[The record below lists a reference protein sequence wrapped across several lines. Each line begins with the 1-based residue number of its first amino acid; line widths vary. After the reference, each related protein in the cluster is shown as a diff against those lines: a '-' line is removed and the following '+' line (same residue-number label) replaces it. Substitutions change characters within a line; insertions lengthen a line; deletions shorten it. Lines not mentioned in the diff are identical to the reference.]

1 MDPRDFHQLA
11 VRLAAAGGPAEARSA
26 ISRSYYAVFNVAAQ
40 LLRQM
45 GFAVGRGAAA
55 HGEVEKCLSN
65 SGDADVE
72 QVGSRLSVLHAR
84 RNRADYQLDKT
95 DVEDAR
101 EARVVVGHASD
112 MIRVLDA
119 SFSGLRRAPIQ
130 ANIQKWRRD
139 NGYP

>member
-11 VRLAAAGGPAEARSA
+11 ARLAAAGGAAEARSA
-26 ISRSYYAVFNVAAQ
+26 ISRAYYAVFNVAAQ
-40 LLRQM
+40 SLRQL

-65 SGDADVE
+65 SGDADAQ
-72 QVGSRLSVLHAR
+72 QVGSRLSVLHSR
-84 RNRADYQLDKT
+84 RNRADYQLDKS

-101 EARVVVGHASD
+101 EARVVVGQASD
-112 MIRVLDA
+112 MIRALDTAFGGPQRAQLQA
-119 SFSGLRRAPIQ
+119 S
-130 ANIQKWRRD
+130 IQKWRRA